1 MSTTE
6 NTATAKPPPED
17 EDDDASPSMSRSA
30 TPLEEGA
37 QEEDELFTNI
47 EKEEEAEAAAHVA
60 AQPKDVKAAPR
71 LLQKALETGDVQASD
86 SEQESDQEKKP
97 QGEDH
102 HVHQRV
108 SFGSVEFWGVG
119 LCDGDAWFCGN
130 LCLSAAAVTGS
141 YDSTSDL

>member
-108 SFGSVEFWGVG
+108 SLVPWNFGVLDCVMVMLGFAETCVYQ
-119 LCDGDAWFCGN
+119 L
-130 LCLSAAAVTGS
+130 LR
-141 YDSTSDL
+141 